1 MNIIV
6 KTPSALETE
15 AFLLANIHRGT
26 VRERVYEPF
35 EYEPYEAEREIIAE
49 RLAEMGLK
57 QGKYIKYEMI
67 ISNMIYKMRGDFHFP
82 GIFVA
87 FRL

>member
-6 KTPSALETE
+6 KTPAAIETE
-15 AFLLANIHRGT
+15 QYLLANIHKGE

-35 EYEPYEAEREIIAE
+35 EYVPYEAEREIVAE

-57 QGKYIKYEMI
+57 
-67 ISNMIYKMRGDFHFP
+67 
-82 GIFVA
+82 
-87 FRL
+87 